1 MNEKDISSC
10 KAEDSSVDSDAAD
23 AGNSASSTCTV
34 GSSERPRH
42 DALIRKALEHP
53 IVAKEFFEM
62 HLPKEIKA
70 MFSSHTLKMEKE
82 SFVEAS
88 LQHSISDILFSAKF
102 KDETG
107 YLWVLLEHQSTP
119 DHFMA
124 FRLFKYMTDIAAR
137 HLTLN
142 PKSKHLPFVY
152 PLVFY
157 NGKKKYNAP
166 KNIWDLCQHK
176 ELMQD
181 IWTKDHQVVN
191 VHDIPD
197 DELKK
202 KVWAGILQFFM
213 KHIHERDLLKRWY
226 EVADLLPELAKMN
239 IGIDYLELILTYTLI
254 KIEKSD
260 KIELEKILKSR
271 LNTEQGEKLMTS
283 LAHHWKEEG
292 VQQGM
297 QQGMQIGR
305 NEGMQIGEA
314 KGLSIGRNE
323 GKHERTIEVAKNMYN
338 AGSDISFISKVT
350 GLSISELNKL
360 LKS

>member
-1 MNEKDISSC
+1 MNEKDISSI
-10 KAEDSSVDSDAAD
+10 KQTDLNTNSDTGVASND
-23 AGNSASSTCTV
+23 ASDTSDNVT
-34 GSSERPRH
+34 SERPRH
-42 DALIRKALEHP
+42 DALIRKALENP
-53 IVAKEFFEM
+53 LVAKEFFEM

-82 SFVEAS
+82 SFVEAD
-88 LQHSISDILFSAKF
+88 LKHSISDIIFSAKF
-102 KDETG
+102 KGNTG
-107 YLWVLLEHQSTP
+107 YLWILLEHQSTT

-157 NGKKKYNAP
+157 NGTKKYNAP
-166 KNIWDLCQHK
+166 RNIWDLCQHK

-197 DELKK
+197 DELKQK
-202 KVWAGILQFFM
+202 AWAGVLQFFM

-226 EVADLLPELAKMN
+226 EVADLLPEFAKLN

-260 KIELEKILKSR
+260 KIKLEKILKSR
-271 LNTEQGEKLMTS
+271 LNNQQGEKLMTS
-283 LAHHWKEEG
+283 LAQHWKEEG

-297 QQGMQIGR
+297 QIGA
-305 NEGMQIGEA
+305 A
-314 KGLSIGRNE
+314 K
-323 GKHERTIEVAKNMYN
+323 RTMEVAKNMLA

-350 GLSISELNKL
+350 GLSIAELNQF
-360 LKS
+360 LKAKS

>member
-1 MNEKDISSC
+1 MKREQS
-10 KAEDSSVDSDAAD
+10 DSSTSNDTSVPSND
-23 AGNSASSTCTV
+23 
-34 GSSERPRH
+34 GSFERPRH
-42 DALIRKALEHP
+42 DALIRKALENP

-82 SFVEAS
+82 SFVEAN

-102 KDETG
+102 KDDTG

-157 NGKKKYNAP
+157 NGTKKYNAP
-166 KNIWDLCQHK
+166 RNLWDLCQHK

-181 IWTKDHQVVN
+181 IWTKDHQVIN

-197 DELKK
+197 EELKK
-202 KVWAGILQFFM
+202 KAWAGILQFFM

-226 EVADLLPELAKMN
+226 EVAGLLPELAKLN

-260 KIELEKILKSR
+260 KIELEKLLKSR
-271 LNTEQGEKLMTS
+271 LNNQQGEKLMTS
-283 LAHHWKEEG
+283 LAHHWE
-292 VQQGM
+292 QQGVEK
-297 QQGMQIGR
+297 GMQIGEAR
-305 NEGMQIGEA
+305 GMQIGEAKGMQIGEA
-314 KGLSIGRNE
+314 KGLQIGRNE
-323 GKHERTIEVAKNMYN
+323 GKYEVAKNMYN
-338 AGSDISFISKVT
+338 AGSDIAFISKVT

-360 LKS
+360 LEA

>member
-1 MNEKDISSC
+1 MNEKDISSTE
-10 KAEDSSVDSDAAD
+10 EDLSVDSDADD
-23 AGNSASSTCTV
+23 ASSNSASATCND

-42 DALIRKALEHP
+42 DALIRKALENP

-82 SFVEAS
+82 SFVEAD
-88 LQHSISDILFSAKF
+88 LKNSISDILFSAKF
-102 KDETG
+102 KDNTG
-107 YLWVLLEHQSTP
+107 YLWILLEHQSTP

-124 FRLFKYMTDIAAR
+124 FRLFKYMMDIIGR
-137 HLTLN
+137 HLTLKPN
-142 PKSKHLPFVY
+142 CKHLPLVY

-157 NGKKKYNAP
+157 NGKKQYNAP

-181 IWTKDHQVVN
+181 IWTKDHQVIN

-197 DELKK
+197 EELKK
-202 KVWAGILQFFM
+202 KAWAGILQFFM

-226 EVADLLPELAKMN
+226 EVAELLPELAKLN

-292 VQQGM
+292 IQQ
-297 QQGMQIGR
+297 
-305 NEGMQIGEA
+305 GMQIGEA
-314 KGLSIGRNE
+314 KGMQIGE
-323 GKHERTIEVAKNMYN
+323 AKKTMEVANNMIA
-338 AGSDISFISKVT
+338 AGSDTDFIAKVT
-350 GLSISELNKL
+350 GLSIDEINKL
-360 LKS
+360 KNS

>member
-1 MNEKDISSC
+1 MNNKNIPKDYSEVSVADT
-10 KAEDSSVDSDAAD
+10 KASNRHHEQVDLDSH
-23 AGNSASSTCTV
+23 NT
-34 GSSERPRH
+34 SERPRH
-42 DALIRKALEHP
+42 DALIRKALENP
-53 IVAKEFFEM
+53 LVAKEFFEM

-82 SFVEAS
+82 SFVEAD
-88 LQHSISDILFSAKF
+88 LKHSISDILFSAKF
-102 KDETG
+102 KDNTG

-124 FRLFKYMTDIAAR
+124 FRLFKYMTDIASR

-181 IWTKDHQVVN
+181 IWTKDHKVVN

-202 KVWAGILQFFM
+202 KAWAGILQFFM

-226 EVADLLPELAKMN
+226 EVADLLPEFAKLN

-260 KIELEKILKSR
+260 KIELEKLLKSR

-283 LAHHWKEEG
+283 LAHHWE
-292 VQQGM
+292 QQGVEKGM
-297 QQGMQIGR
+297 QIGEAKGMQIGR
-305 NEGMQIGEA
+305 NEG
-314 KGLSIGRNE
+314 
-323 GKHERTIEVAKNMYN
+323 KHEKTIEVAKNMLSNNY
-338 AGSDISFISKVT
+338 SIPEVSRIT
-350 GLSISELNKL
+350 GLSIAEINDL

>member
-1 MNEKDISSC
+1 MDEKDLGINSN
-10 KAEDSSVDSDAAD
+10 VDVVSNDE
-23 AGNSASSTCTV
+23 STTCNQDTY
-34 GSSERPRH
+34 ERPKH
-42 DALIRKALEHP
+42 DALIRKAFENP

-62 HLPKEIKA
+62 HLPNEIKA
-70 MFSSHTLKMEKE
+70 MFSAHSLKMEKE
-82 SFVEAS
+82 SFVEAN

-107 YLWVLLEHQSTP
+107 YLWILLEHQSTP

-152 PLVFY
+152 PIIFY
-157 NGKKKYNAP
+157 NGTKKYNAP
-166 KNIWDLCQHK
+166 KNIWDLCQHQ

-181 IWTKDHQVVN
+181 IWTKDHQVIN

-202 KVWAGILQFFM
+202 KAWAGILQFFM
-213 KHIHERDLLKRWY
+213 KHIHERDLLTRWY
-226 EVADLLPELAKMN
+226 EVAELLPELAKLN

-254 KIEKSD
+254 KIETSD

-271 LNTEQGEKLMTS
+271 LNNQQGEKLMTS

-297 QQGMQIGR
+297 Q
-305 NEGMQIGEA
+305 IGEA
-314 KGLSIGRNE
+314 KGLQVGRNE
-323 GKHERTIEVAKNMYN
+323 GKYEVAKNMLANNY
-338 AGSDISFISKVT
+338 SIPEVSRIT
-350 GLSISELNKL
+350 GLSISEINKL
-360 LKS
+360 LKD

>member
-1 MNEKDISSC
+1 MNNKDTQKDSRELGATDTTESNRSQEQIASSSISS
-10 KAEDSSVDSDAAD
+10 DD
-23 AGNSASSTCTV
+23 
-34 GSSERPRH
+34 RPRH
-42 DALIRKALEHP
+42 DALIRKALENP

-82 SFVEAS
+82 SFVEAD
-88 LQHSISDILFSAKF
+88 LKHSISDILFSAKF
-102 KDETG
+102 KDDTG

-137 HLTLN
+137 HLTLH

-181 IWTKDHQVVN
+181 IWTKDHQVIN

-197 DELKK
+197 EELKQK
-202 KVWAGILQFFM
+202 AWAGILQFFM

-226 EVADLLPELAKMN
+226 EVADLLPELAKLN

-254 KIEKSD
+254 KIEQSD

-283 LAHHWKEEG
+283 LAHHLE
-292 VQQGM
+292 QQGVEK
-297 QQGMQIGR
+297 GMQIGR
-305 NEGMQIGEA
+305 NEG
-314 KGLSIGRNE
+314 KY
-323 GKHERTIEVAKNMYN
+323 ERTIEVAKNMLANNY
-338 AGSDISFISKVT
+338 SIPEVSRIT

-360 LKS
+360 LKPQS

>member
-1 MNEKDISSC
+1 MNEKDISNTE
-10 KAEDSSVDSDAAD
+10 EDLSANSDAGA
-23 AGNSASSTCTV
+23 ASSGASTTCDKDA
-34 GSSERPRH
+34 SERPRH
-42 DALIRKALEHP
+42 DALIRKALENP

-62 HLPKEIKA
+62 HLPRQIKA

-82 SFVEAS
+82 SFVEAD
-88 LQHSISDILFSAKF
+88 LKNSISDILFSAKF
-102 KDETG
+102 KDDIG

-157 NGKKKYNAP
+157 NGTKKYNVP

-181 IWTKDHQVVN
+181 IWTKDHQVIN

-202 KVWAGILQFFM
+202 KAWAGILQFFM

-226 EVADLLPELAKMN
+226 EVADLLPEFAKLN

-283 LAHHWKEEG
+283 LAHHWE
-292 VQQGM
+292 QQGVEKGI
-297 QQGMQIGR
+297 QQ
-305 NEGMQIGEA
+305 GMQIGEA
-314 KGLSIGRNE
+314 KGMQIGRNE
-323 GKHERTIEVAKNMYN
+323 ERYKVAKNMYN
-338 AGSDISFISKVT
+338 AGSDVAFISKVT
-350 GLSISELNKL
+350 GLSIAELNKL
-360 LKS
+360 LKPQS

>member
-1 MNEKDISSC
+1 MNEKDISSTE
-10 KAEDSSVDSDAAD
+10 EDVSANSDDAD
-23 AGNSASSTCTV
+23 DISGASTTCNNS
-34 GSSERPRH
+34 SSERPRH
-42 DALIRKALEHP
+42 DALIRKAFENP

-62 HLPKEIKA
+62 HLPRQIKA
-70 MFSSHTLKMEKE
+70 MFSSHSLKMEKE
-82 SFVEAS
+82 SFVEAN

-107 YLWVLLEHQSTP
+107 YLWILLEHQSTP

-152 PLVFY
+152 PLIFY

-181 IWTKDHQVVN
+181 IWTKDHQVIN

-197 DELKK
+197 EELKQRAF
-202 KVWAGILQFFM
+202 AGILQFFM

-226 EVADLLPELAKMN
+226 EVADLLPEFALAE
-239 IGIDYLELILTYTLI
+239 IGLDYLELILTYTLI

-260 KIELEKILKSR
+260 KIELEKILKSH

-283 LAHHWKEEG
+283 LAHHWE
-292 VQQGM
+292 QQGVEKGI
-297 QQGMQIGR
+297 QQGLQIGEAKGLQIGR
-305 NEGMQIGEA
+305 NEGMQIG
-314 KGLSIGRNE
+314 RNE
-323 GKHERTIEVAKNMYN
+323 ERYKVAKNMYN
-338 AGSDISFISKVT
+338 AGSDIAFISKVT
-350 GLSISELNKL
+350 GLSISELNEL
-360 LKS
+360 LKPKS

>member
-1 MNEKDISSC
+1 MNDKEISNN
-10 KAEDSSVDSDAAD
+10 KSSELSANNDAAD
-23 AGNSASSTCTV
+23 AGNSSSTTYDKDTT
-34 GSSERPRH
+34 SERPRH
-42 DALIRKALEHP
+42 DALIRKAFENP

-70 MFSSHTLKMEKE
+70 MFSSHTLKIEKE
-82 SFVEAS
+82 SFIEAD
-88 LQHSISDILFSAKF
+88 LKHSISDILFSARF
-102 KDETG
+102 KDDTG

-152 PLVFY
+152 PLIFY

-166 KNIWDLCQHK
+166 KNIWDLCQQK

-181 IWTKDHQVVN
+181 IWTKDHQVIN

-197 DELKK
+197 EELKK
-202 KVWAGILQFFM
+202 KAWAGILQFFM
-213 KHIHERDLLKRWY
+213 KHIHERDLLTRWY
-226 EVADLLPELAKMN
+226 EIADLLPEFAKLN

-271 LNTEQGEKLMTS
+271 LNNQQGEKLMTS
-283 LAHHWKEEG
+283 LAHHWE
-292 VQQGM
+292 QQGVEK
-297 QQGMQIGR
+297 GMQIGR

-314 KGLSIGRNE
+314 KGMQIGE
-323 GKHERTIEVAKNMYN
+323 AKRTIEVAQNLLAQN
-338 AGSDISFISKVT
+338 ININTISVAT
-350 GLSISELNKL
+350 GLTVDEINKL
-360 LKS
+360 KNS

>member
-1 MNEKDISSC
+1 MNEKYISKDLSTNSD
-10 KAEDSSVDSDAAD
+10 AGVASVDASDASDNPA
-23 AGNSASSTCTV
+23 T
-34 GSSERPRH
+34 ERPRH
-42 DALIRKALEHP
+42 DALIRKALENP

-70 MFSSHTLKMEKE
+70 MFSSHSLKMEKE
-82 SFVEAS
+82 SFVEAD
-88 LQHSISDILFSAKF
+88 LKHSISDILFSAKF
-102 KDETG
+102 KDDTG
-107 YLWVLLEHQSTP
+107 YLWILLEHQSTP

-157 NGKKKYNAP
+157 NSTKKYNAP

-181 IWTKDHQVVN
+181 IWNKDHQVVN

-202 KVWAGILQFFM
+202 QAWAGILQFFM

-226 EVADLLPELAKMN
+226 EIADLLPEFAKLN

-271 LNTEQGEKLMTS
+271 LNNQQGEKLMTS

-292 VQQGM
+292 IQQG
-297 QQGMQIGR
+297 IAK
-305 NEGMQIGEA
+305 GMQIGEA
-314 KGLSIGRNE
+314 KGLQIGE
-323 GKHERTIEVAKNMYN
+323 AKGLQIGEAKKTMEVAKNMIA
-338 AGSDISFISKVT
+338 AGADTDFIAKVT
-350 GLSISELNKL
+350 GLSIDEINKL
-360 LKS
+360 KNS

>member
-1 MNEKDISSC
+1 MNEKDISSS
-10 KAEDSSVDSDAAD
+10 KTEDTSLDSDAID
-23 AGNSASSTCTV
+23 ASNT
-34 GSSERPRH
+34 SERPRH
-42 DALIRKALEHP
+42 DALIRKAFENP

-82 SFVEAS
+82 SFVEAN

-102 KDETG
+102 KDDTG
-107 YLWVLLEHQSTP
+107 YLWILLEHQSTP
-119 DHFMA
+119 DHFMT

-157 NGKKKYNAP
+157 NGTKKYNAP

-176 ELMQD
+176 ELMRD
-181 IWTKDHQVVN
+181 IWTKDHQVIN

-202 KVWAGILQFFM
+202 KAWAGILQFFM

-271 LNTEQGEKLMTS
+271 LNSEQGGKLMTS
-283 LAHHWKEEG
+283 LAHHWE
-292 VQQGM
+292 QQGVEKGM
-297 QQGMQIGR
+297 QIGEAKGLQIGR
-305 NEGMQIGEA
+305 NEGMQIG
-314 KGLSIGRNE
+314 RNE
-323 GKHERTIEVAKNMYN
+323 GKYEVAKNMLN
-338 AGSDISFISKVT
+338 AGSDIAFISKVT
-350 GLSISELNKL
+350 GLSISELNNF
-360 LKS
+360 LKPNPN

>member
-1 MNEKDISSC
+1 MNEKDISSS
-10 KAEDSSVDSDAAD
+10 KEEDLSTNSDASDTSDNVTA
-23 AGNSASSTCTV
+23 
-34 GSSERPRH
+34 ERPKH
-42 DALIRKALEHP
+42 DALIRKALENP

-70 MFSSHTLKMEKE
+70 MFSSHTLKMEEE
-82 SFVEAS
+82 SFVEAD
-88 LQHSISDILFSAKF
+88 LKHSISDILFSANF
-102 KDETG
+102 KNDTG
-107 YLWVLLEHQSTP
+107 YLWILLEHQSTP

-152 PLVFY
+152 PIVFY
-157 NGKKKYNAP
+157 NGTKKYNAP
-166 KNIWDLCQHK
+166 KNLWDLCQHK

-181 IWTKDHQVVN
+181 IWTKDHQVIN

-197 DELKK
+197 EELKK
-202 KVWAGILQFFM
+202 KAWAGILQFFM

-226 EVADLLPELAKMN
+226 EVADLLPELAKLN

-271 LNTEQGEKLMTS
+271 LNNQQGEKLMTS

-292 VQQGM
+292 I

-314 KGLSIGRNE
+314 RGMQIGE
-323 GKHERTIEVAKNMYN
+323 AKRTMEVAKNMLSNNY
-338 AGSDISFISKVT
+338 SIPEVSRIT
-350 GLSISELNKL
+350 GLSISELNTINLTNK
-360 LKS
+360 KDS

>member
-1 MNEKDISSC
+1 MKKEQ
-10 KAEDSSVDSDAAD
+10 EDSDADDISD
-23 AGNSASSTCTV
+23 ASTTYVTDNKDTTDVGGNSAS
-34 GSSERPRH
+34 EHPRH
-42 DALIRKALEHP
+42 DALIRKAFENP

-62 HLPKEIKA
+62 HLPRHIKA

-82 SFVEAS
+82 SFVEAN

-102 KDETG
+102 KDDTG

-124 FRLFKYMTDIAAR
+124 FRLFKYMTDIASR

-142 PKSKHLPFVY
+142 PKAKHLPFVY
-152 PLVFY
+152 PIIFY

-181 IWTKDHQVVN
+181 IWTKDHKVVN

-197 DELKK
+197 EELKQK
-202 KVWAGILQFFM
+202 AWAGILQFFM

-226 EVADLLPELAKMN
+226 EVADLLPEFAKLN

-260 KIELEKILKSR
+260 KIELEKILKTR
-271 LNTEQGEKLMTS
+271 LNNQQGEKLMTS
-283 LAHHWKEEG
+283 LAHHWE
-292 VQQGM
+292 QQGVEK
-297 QQGMQIGR
+297 GMQIGR
-305 NEGMQIGEA
+305 NEGMQIG
-314 KGLSIGRNE
+314 RNE
-323 GKHERTIEVAKNMYN
+323 EKYEVAKNMYN
-338 AGSDISFISKVT
+338 AGSDIAFISKVT

-360 LKS
+360 LKSKSKLS

>member
-1 MNEKDISSC
+1 MTN
-10 KAEDSSVDSDAAD
+10 AELNQRQQQAELSTDND
-23 AGNSASSTCTV
+23 AGDTSNT
-34 GSSERPRH
+34 SERPRH
-42 DALIRKALEHP
+42 DALIRKALENP
-53 IVAKEFFEM
+53 RVAKEFFEM

-70 MFSSHTLKMEKE
+70 MFASHTLKMEKE
-82 SFVEAS
+82 SFVKAS
-88 LQHSISDILFSAKF
+88 LKNSISDILFSAKF
-102 KDETG
+102 NDETG
-107 YLWVLLEHQSTP
+107 YLWILLEHQSTS

-124 FRLFKYMTDIAAR
+124 FRLFKYMMDIMGR

-142 PKSKHLPFVY
+142 LNCKHLPFVY

-181 IWTKDHQVVN
+181 IWTKDHQVIN

-197 DELKK
+197 EKLKK
-202 KVWAGILQFFM
+202 KAWAGILQFFM

-226 EVADLLPELAKMN
+226 EVAELLPELAKFN

-283 LAHHWKEEG
+283 LAHHWE
-292 VQQGM
+292 QQGL
-297 QQGMQIGR
+297 
-305 NEGMQIGEA
+305 EKGMQIGEA
-314 KGLSIGRNE
+314 KGLQIGRNE
-323 GKHERTIEVAKNMYN
+323 GKYERTIEVVKNMYN
-338 AGSDISFISKVT
+338 AGSDIAFISKVT
-350 GLSISELNKL
+350 GLSISEINNL

>member
-1 MNEKDISSC
+1 MNNKDNLPECS
-10 KAEDSSVDSDAAD
+10 KALSIPNTADQNSNKEQIDSDSSSI
-23 AGNSASSTCTV
+23 
-34 GSSERPRH
+34 ERPKH
-42 DALIRKALEHP
+42 DELIRKALENP

-70 MFSSHTLKMEKE
+70 MFLPHTLKMEKE
-82 SFVEAS
+82 SFVEAN
-88 LQHSISDILFSAKF
+88 LQNSISDILFSAKF
-102 KDETG
+102 NEDTG
-107 YLWVLLEHQSTP
+107 YLWILLEHQSTP

-137 HLTLN
+137 HLTLH

-152 PLVFY
+152 PLIFY

-166 KNIWDLCQHK
+166 KNLW
-176 ELMQD
+176 ELFKNKQLVQE

-197 DELKK
+197 EELKK
-202 KVWAGILQFFM
+202 KAWSGILQFFM

-226 EVADLLPELAKMN
+226 EVADLLPEFAKLN

-260 KIELEKILKSR
+260 KIELEKMLKSR

-292 VQQGM
+292 M
-297 QQGMQIGR
+297 QQGIQQ
-305 NEGMQIGEA
+305 GMQIGEA
-314 KGLSIGRNE
+314 KG
-323 GKHERTIEVAKNMYN
+323 KYEVAKNMLN

-350 GLSISELNKL
+350 RLSISEINDLIKQ
-360 LKS
+360 